1 MLKTCPECEHLVS
14 EKANVNE
21 YALKDIVWHHISDVT
36 ENVYTDMPI
45 SWLREEIEKNKMSC
59 RNDVRMM

>member
-1 MLKTCPECEHLVS
+1 MLKTCTECEHFVS

-21 YALKDIVWHHISDVT
+21 YALKRLVGHYMWDIA
-36 ENVYTDMPI
+36 ENVYTDRPM

-59 RNDVRMM
+59 SSNV